1 MFPATYMIHTALT
14 KSPPIKSFAF
24 LNIKS
29 IYKVNMK
36 FIDQKP
42 TTKSFAFLNIKSIYK
57 LNMKFY
63 VIIVSVLFQF
73 ILSQEA
79 SQFIDQSSK
88 LAINPITSLDLF
100 LQLEDEETY
109 EKVNSEDIQ
118 LDSQFYEE
126 QSSLDADEIYNDQS
140 EEKTDNYDGNLWE
153 V

>member
-1 MFPATYMIHTALT
+1 
-14 KSPPIKSFAF
+14 
-24 LNIKS
+24 
-29 IYKVNMK
+29 MK